1 MSLTNTGLLLK
12 SFKETVESGIEL
24 GDIEGIDDE
33 TLDKLLEFLRT
44 AISTA
49 SKSDQKPRTMLRSSL
64 DPDLQPEVF
73 DSRARFRAW
82 SPSSLSETQ
91 FDQVSKRNLPM
102 ETQQA
107 MLQPPAAQ
115 KQAPMMYVPA
125 QTTAA
130 TSMAQTPEWMSY
142 GMQIPSGIQ
151 STSHPPEPGN
161 VFTDMPFIHG
171 NDLSGGGW
179 DQWDPFWQNSSMVSL
194 NSGTSMVR
202 TQFPNGGQ
210 TTTEFD
216 FGV

>member
-1 MSLTNTGLLLK
+1 M
-12 SFKETVESGIEL
+12 ESGIEL

-33 TLDKLLEFLRT
+33 TLDKLLEFLRA
-44 AISTA
+44 AICIA
-49 SKSDQKPRTMLRSSL
+49 SKSNQKPRTMLRRSSL
-64 DPDLQPEVF
+64 RSDLQPEVL
-73 DSRARFRAW
+73 DSRARFSTW
-82 SPSSLSETQ
+82 SSSSPSETQ
-91 FDQVSKRNLPM
+91 FDQVSQRNLPM

-115 KQAPMMYVPA
+115 KQAPRMYVPA

-130 TSMAQTPEWMSY
+130 TSIAQTTEWTRD

-161 VFTDMPFIHG
+161 ALIGIPFKHG
-171 NDLSGGGW
+171 HDLSGGGW
-179 DQWDPFWQNSSMVSL
+179 DQFYLEWDPPWDQLWQNSSMVSL
-194 NSGTSMVR
+194 DSGTSVVP

-210 TTTEFD
+210 TTTTGFD